1 MERRPGSC
9 CRLSNGFTSCPA
21 CRHPPHLTPA
31 LLLPP
36 RPACSVRS
44 GDGASLKLFQAHTT
58 GILSI
63 AQAGSRTYTL
73 AADGSIKG
81 WSSAVPHAADQ
92 DAL

>member
-1 MERRPGSC
+1 M
-9 CRLSNGFTSCPA
+9 
-21 CRHPPHLTPA
+21 
-31 LLLPP
+31 
-36 RPACSVRS
+36 RS